1 MRQDANGLKHALM
14 GLAGASI
21 EWYDFLLFATAA
33 ALVFPTE
40 FFPAS
45 LSPFVALI
53 ASFSTFAVGFISR
66 PVGAVLFGYMG
77 DRMGRKAAF
86 AAALVLMGAATT
98 LIGLIPP
105 YRVVGGFAPLA
116 LTLLRLV
123 QGFAVG
129 GQWGGAILLATESVA
144 KSRRGLYGG
153 IAQAGLPVGVVLA
166 NLALLLVSSSTSTST
181 FLAFGWRIPFLLSIV
196 LVGLGLYIHFKGED
210 TVAFRQLRQSKPVS
224 VASPVTPGGASP
236 LLLAFRLYPRQI
248 LLAAGANIGGMLAF
262 YILITYVIAYGS
274 SAAGLHLPR
283 STMLAALLVAQ
294 AVFLPSTIFAGAL
307 SDRLGRRKMF
317 MAGMVLM
324 GIWGF
329 VLFPMIETRSLPWIA
344 AAISVGLFSVS
355 LNYGPLAAMLAE
367 LFDTR
372 VRYCAVSLC
381 YQLSAIIG
389 GGIAP
394 IAATALYARYHSNIA
409 ISIYMGGACACSL
422 VCVSLLKTTRES
434 DLDRDAV
441 SAIA

>member
-1 MRQDANGLKHALM
+1 
-14 GLAGASI
+14 
-21 EWYDFLLFATAA
+21 
-33 ALVFPTE
+33 
-40 FFPAS
+40 
-45 LSPFVALI
+45 
-53 ASFSTFAVGFISR
+53 
-66 PVGAVLFGYMG
+66 
-77 DRMGRKAAF
+77 
-86 AAALVLMGAATT
+86 
-98 LIGLIPP
+98 
-105 YRVVGGFAPLA
+105 
-116 LTLLRLV
+116 
-123 QGFAVG
+123 
-129 GQWGGAILLATESVA
+129 
-144 KSRRGLYGG
+144 
-153 IAQAGLPVGVVLA
+153 
-166 NLALLLVSSSTSTST
+166 
-181 FLAFGWRIPFLLSIV
+181 
-196 LVGLGLYIHFKGED
+196 
-210 TVAFRQLRQSKPVS
+210 
-224 VASPVTPGGASP
+224 
-236 LLLAFRLYPRQI
+236 
-248 LLAAGANIGGMLAF
+248 MLAF

-283 STMLAALLVAQ
+283 STMLAALLIAQ

-307 SDRLGRRKMF
+307 SDRWGRRKMF

-394 IAATALYARYHSNIA
+394 VAATALYARYHSNIA

-422 VCVSLLKTTRES
+422 VCVSLLKTTCES
-434 DLDRDAV
+434 DLDGDAV